1 MRKAGLVGLAL
12 LCALAVTACG
22 DDNSSSSTSTAAS
35 TSTPVA
41 ANGPAITALA
51 GPAEVS
57 CSTDEATVP
66 LTWATSNATAVD
78 FSVDGQ
84 PLSAAAGYPT
94 SGTGNV
100 PVPCDNGTHEVSLT
114 ATGEG
119 SITETI
125 TVGTVQKEKPVT
137 RPIVLTLNAPD
148 TVTCSGDTTE
158 VELTWTTKNASA
170 VGITV
175 DGQPLPADA
184 GQPVN
189 GSSDVPVPCDG
200 KTHRLGLIAYG
211 QGNSAGSYVV
221 QVTTLPKEPSTPT
234 IADFTIP
241 AEVSCTAGQQT
252 EVAASWETKNTEGVD
267 FEVNGQPLSAAAG
280 YPASGSG
287 NIPVPCNNRQNTIT
301 ISTAGGGSVA
311 SRTLNVDMV
320 AKTAPVLRPAI
331 TVFTMPVRVPCTVN
345 PRKVTAKY
353 RTANANYVT
362 FQLDGVAIPKLGTLP
377 LNGAAKLPIPCDG
390 TQHKVTLVV
399 EGQGN
404 SVAQITRP
412 ITAVPQS
419 GAVTAEETTTAP

>member
-1 MRKAGLVGLAL
+1 MRKAVLVGVAL

-22 DDNSSSSTSTAAS
+22 SDSSSSSTSTPATT
-35 TSTPVA
+35 TSTPVDTT
-41 ANGPAITALA
+41 GPAITALA
-51 GPAEVS
+51 GPAEVT

-66 LTWATSNATAVD
+66 LTWATSNATTVE

-84 PLSAAAGYPT
+84 PLSAAAGYPV

-100 PVPCDNGTHEVSLT
+100 PVPCDSGTHDISLT
-114 ATGEG
+114 ASGDG

-148 TVTCSGDTTE
+148 TVTCSGDTTD
-158 VELTWTTKNASA
+158 VKLTWTTKNASA

-189 GSSDVPVPCDG
+189 GSSNVPVPCDG

-211 QGNSAGSYVV
+211 AGNTAASYVV
-221 QVTTLPKEPSTPT
+221 QVTTLPEEPTTPT
-234 IADFTIP
+234 IVDFTVP
-241 AEVSCTAGQQT
+241 AEVSCTAGQET
-252 EVAASWETKNTEGVD
+252 EVAASWETKNTEGVS

-280 YPASGSG
+280 FPASGSG
-287 NIPVPCNNRQNTIT
+287 NIPVPCNGKQNTIT
-301 ISTAGGGSVA
+301 ISTSASGTTA
-311 SRTLNVDMV
+311 SRSLYVDMV
-320 AKTAPVLRPAI
+320 PKSAPVLRPAI
-331 TVFTMPVRVPCTVN
+331 SVFTMPVRVPCTVN
-345 PRKVTAKY
+345 PRPVVAKY
-353 RTANANYVT
+353 RTSNANYIT

-377 LNGAAKLPIPCDG
+377 FNGAVKLPIPCDG
-390 TQHKVTLVV
+390 TRHKVTLVV

-404 SVAQITRP
+404 SIAQITRP
-412 ITAVPQS
+412 ITALPQ
-419 GAVTAEETTTAP
+419 GTVTAEATTTAP